1 MMEKLILVVLTLL
14 VLPFFLFAQE
24 NSSNPYKPK
33 LAPHLI
39 PGYTH
44 YLIAVS
50 ERGQDIVHLQSRGAG
65 SSILSTPGAA
75 KRRRSPHVYLPDGTL
90 NYRYLK
96 AKVKFGEGPQG

>member
-1 MMEKLILVVLTLL
+1 MMEKLILVVSTLL

-24 NSSNPYKPK
+24 NSINPYKPK

-65 SSILSTPGAA
+65 SLILSTPGAA
-75 KRRRSPHVYLPDGTL
+75 KRRR
-90 NYRYLK
+90 
-96 AKVKFGEGPQG
+96 

>member
-1 MMEKLILVVLTLL
+1 MMEKLILVVSALL
-14 VLPFFLFAQE
+14 ILPFFLFAKE
-24 NSSNPYKPK
+24 NSNNPYKPK

-50 ERGQDIVHLQSRGAG
+50 ERGQDIVTLQSKGAT
-65 SSILSTPGAA
+65 SSIFSTPGAA
-75 KRRRSPHVYLPDGTL
+75 QRRRSPHVYLPDGSL

-96 AKVKFGEGPQG
+96 SKVKFGEGPQG